1 MSVWDLY
8 ESRIETRGG
17 NKRNASHI
25 RECRA
30 IERHLKDSLSYQVV
44 EMFPAEYGYNID
56 EESSSKGM
64 FVQNVAIIDSDNLN
78 EKYIYSLP
86 REDIVLGSLIIWR
99 DNYWLVTERDANTTV
114 YTRAKLL
121 QCNYLLKWVTDD
133 NKIISQWCVI
143 EDGTK
148 YLTGEYEDRDFVV
161 TRGDTRISV
170 QLAKTKYSSILD
182 RNNRFL
188 IDDNDSPRKLAYRLS
203 KPFKMGTV
211 FGGEGTFKFVL
222 QEVASTEYD
231 NHELSIADYYR
242 HFPEKIDDN
251 ITSGG
256 EQGAGGKKVWI

>member
-8 ESRIETRGG
+8 ESRVIAHGG
-17 NKRNASHI
+17 DKYNASHI

-30 IERHLKDSLSYQVV
+30 LERYLKDNLSYQNV
-44 EMFPAEYGYNID
+44 EIFPMEYGYNID
-56 EESSSKGM
+56 SESSLEGKLT
-64 FVQNVAIIDSDNLN
+64 QNVAIIDSDNLN
-78 EKYIYSLP
+78 EKFIYSLP
-86 REDIVLGSLIIWR
+86 QENIVLGSLVVWR
-99 DNYWLVTERDANTTV
+99 DNYWLVVERDANATV

-133 NKIISQWCVI
+133 NQIISQWCVVD
-143 EDGTK
+143 DGTK
-148 YLTGEYEDRDFVV
+148 YLTGEYEDRNFVV

-188 IDDNDSPRKLAYRLS
+188 IDDNDSPYKLAYQLT

-222 QEVASTEYD
+222 QEVTATEYD

-242 HFPEKIDDN
+242 HFPKKIDDN
-251 ITSGG
+251 IVDGDKQESD
-256 EQGAGGKKVWI
+256 GKKVWI